1 MILHAGGQAAIPF
14 LGKGMGCHRQ
24 NRKGVPAAFRADSAG
39 GFPSIHH
46 RHGQIHQHHMEGGWC
61 PCQFFQGLQ
70 SILSDNNLA
79 TYGTEQ
85 FYCDQLI

>member
-1 MILHAGGQAAIPF
+1 
-14 LGKGMGCHRQ
+14 
-24 NRKGVPAAFRADSAG
+24 
-39 GFPSIHH
+39 
-46 RHGQIHQHHMEGGWC
+46 MEGGWC